1 MLQELIIAFI
11 CCGLCALPLF
21 IIAFFS
27 EHDNKPINFWAG
39 DKSLKVDDVEGYNR
53 SMATLYKRCALILI
67 VTPVLIILH
76 TYIFIGCG
84 LNDPDIRLTLENYN
98 FGFPGCR
105 PHYFVSADTNMNDD

>member
-21 IIAFFS
+21 IIAFFG

-39 DKSLKVDDVEGYNR
+39 DKSLEVDDVEGYNR

-76 TYIFIGCG
+76 TYIFIGILCFECTVG
-84 LNDPDIRLTLENYN
+84 IYIVYKQYKKMLNKYKR
-98 FGFPGCR
+98 G
-105 PHYFVSADTNMNDD
+105 S